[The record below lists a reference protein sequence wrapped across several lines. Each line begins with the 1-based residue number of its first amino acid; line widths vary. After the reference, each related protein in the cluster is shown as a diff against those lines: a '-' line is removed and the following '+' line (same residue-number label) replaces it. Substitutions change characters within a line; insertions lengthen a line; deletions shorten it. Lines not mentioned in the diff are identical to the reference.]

1 MSISNSGS
9 DNNNHDSSSS
19 SNSSS
24 SSSSINDNGNR
35 HNIATSPFDVTTT
48 ATTNT
53 IKNNNNTNNSSNNY
67 SKMGELFWKTFI
79 QPTFRPEF
87 SNDRIFGV
95 SALTQLLA
103 QNMIRHTKANI
114 PEIPKPVFKITPI
127 QLSPQEASVY
137 NFFACSALT
146 NLVLTDLDY
155 TNPGKSR
162 FLIYVCNVYVYII
175 YIPQF

>member
-1 MSISNSGS
+1 MKHPLFENYDSTSYSDISISKSDS
-9 DNNNHDSSSS
+9 DNNN
-19 SNSSS
+19 N
-24 SSSSINDNGNR
+24 
-35 HNIATSPFDVTTT
+35 
-48 ATTNT
+48 
-53 IKNNNNTNNSSNNY
+53 NNSSNNY

-155 TNPGKSR
+155 THPGKHR
-162 FLIYVCNVYVYII
+162 FLIYVCINVYVYII
-175 YIPQF
+175 